1 MDNKYAVFVSI
12 NGKYI
17 DHTRHNDRR
26 VKSVR
31 NGKKCEYHKID
42 WCEVDL
48 QLAYI
53 VNKKIGENDLNLRM
67 KYLMVRLYN

>member
-1 MDNKYAVFVSI
+1 MALEHFRMLILQAFKKDPDIVPEESPIIILDNKYAVFVSI

-31 NGKKCEYHKID
+31 NRK
-42 WCEVDL
+42 
-48 QLAYI
+48 
-53 VNKKIGENDLNLRM
+53 M
-67 KYLMVRLYN
+67 